1 MSSSR
6 ALCCLLIRIYF
17 YTFRNKL
24 SVPFTVVA
32 ICFRSIHDK
41 KIFYILTRG
50 HGLKL
55 KAELITPTSTLIIL
69 DITKSESNNCLIY
82 TGDKLIILPVCGRHL
97 LDL

>member
-41 KIFYILTRG
+41 KNVYILTRG

-55 KAELITPTSTLIIL
+55 KAELITPTSTLIIP